1 MFASSSKDMNIVFWN
16 FDLVKQTNGNSNI
29 DTIVSV
35 GQGHTHVIDCIA
47 WAPFECAR
55 TIQQADFN

>member
-1 MFASSSKDMNIVFWN
+1 MNIVFWN